1 MNITLRKAHALQ
13 TVINEAVNKLA
24 FSTDVALNEFE
35 HPSLVIE
42 SANQK
47 FFEAEIQRKELLD
60 VLYSIRKQVAL
71 TNVAAGVNVILADI
85 ARVEKDITFYS
96 MADRIEPRQA
106 NEVINGKV
114 GKLKEQSADTGRS
127 LYSSRDTVSTT
138 IFAAD
143 TLTTFK
149 QELSR
154 AKKEKVRLQDMLL
167 TANIKFEIELEPD
180 EVSTLQAADLL

>member
-1 MNITLRKAHALQ
+1 MRITLRKAHALQ
-13 TVINEAVNKLA
+13 TALNEAVNKLSFTA
-24 FSTDVALNEFE
+24 EVALNEFE
-35 HPSLVIE
+35 YPSLVIE
-42 SANQK
+42 AANVKFSAS
-47 FFEAEIQRKELLD
+47 EELRKNLLD
-60 VLYSIRKQVAL
+60 AVYSIRKSVAM
-71 TNVAAGVNVILADI
+71 TNVTAGVNEILADI
-85 ARVEKDITFYS
+85 ARAEKDITFYS
-96 MADRIEPRQA
+96 AYDRVEPRQSSD
-106 NEVINGKV
+106 VINGKV

-167 TANIKFEIELEPD
+167 AANIKFEIELEPD